1 MRTVFLTIALILVSF
16 ILEAQEKEVANRKGF
31 VIGLGIGGG
40 AISVSDADTSQDFDK
55 GQGALT
61 VPNLKIGLMLNKKIA
76 LLLNTSGMIYSYND
90 YDRSFETILPSI
102 QYWMGENWWL
112 NGGIGLA
119 IDMPALYDIKD
130 KMNDDFNL
138 GCGIGLSSGYELY
151 KKDNFAL
158 DFQLQTTLGR
168 TFLKGDGY
176 RDAATISIGV
186 GFNWY

>member
-31 VIGLGIGGG
+31 V
-40 AISVSDADTSQDFDK
+40 
-55 GQGALT
+55 
-61 VPNLKIGLMLNKKIA
+61 
-76 LLLNTSGMIYSYND
+76 
-90 YDRSFETILPSI
+90 
-102 QYWMGENWWL
+102 
-112 NGGIGLA
+112 
-119 IDMPALYDIKD
+119 
-130 KMNDDFNL
+130 
-138 GCGIGLSSGYELY
+138 IGLSSGYELY

-176 RDAATISIGV
+176 RDAATIFIGV